1 MNKSKLFFILTAAVL
16 LISTACSG
24 TFEDPGSGGSSNP
37 FIGAGGGGGPN
48 PNPGPSTPTDTGS
61 IKIVNNSGYKII
73 GGTINQNGKA
83 VKSFPS
89 MNIGASVTYSAIP
102 VGGCDILVSRDAGLG
117 SIQRWSSPTI
127 YVTKNNTSTVS
138 ITKSGWK

>member
-24 TFEDPGSGGSSNP
+24 TFEDPGSGGGSKP
-37 FIGAGGGGGPN
+37 FIGAGGGGGSI
-48 PNPGPSTPTDTGS
+48 PNPGPGTPTDTGS
-61 IKIVNNSGYKII
+61 INIVNNSGYKII
-73 GGTINQNGKA
+73 GGSVNQNGKA
-83 VKSFPS
+83 VRSFS
-89 MNIGASVTYSAIP
+89 SIDIGKSVTISGIP